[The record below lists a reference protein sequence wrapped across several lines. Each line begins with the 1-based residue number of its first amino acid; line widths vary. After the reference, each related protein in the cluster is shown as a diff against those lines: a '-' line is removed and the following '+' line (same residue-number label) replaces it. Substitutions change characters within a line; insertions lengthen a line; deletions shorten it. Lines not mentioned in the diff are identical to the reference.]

1 MMHIW
6 KMTIAM
12 MVVHLFTASAATAV
26 NARIDATFAFFR
38 VGASDFEPSSFSG
51 LGDLALFNTLVE
63 DRQTGELVGPVL
75 RAAVSFDIT
84 DGDIHAAGSF
94 GPVCLVI
101 NPCFPPEG
109 SFQYEDSIIAIGGS
123 TAQLLALEPAWSSP
137 TDVFFAALLM
147 GPFSGG
153 PGIVLLDSYVSG
165 TATLVPEPSA
175 LVLLTSAIAALGAIG
190 VNRRRSA

>member
-12 MVVHLFTASAATAV
+12 MVAHLFTASAATAV
-26 NARIDATFAFFR
+26 PARIDATFAFFR
-38 VGASDFEPSSFSG
+38 ADASDFESSSFSG
-51 LGDLALFNTLVE
+51 LGDLRLFNTLVE
-63 DRQTGELVGPVL
+63 TREGELVGPVL

-94 GPVCLVI
+94 GPACLII
-101 NPCFPPEG
+101 NPCPPPEG
-109 SFQYEDSIIAIGGS
+109 GFQYEDLIIATGS
-123 TAQLLALEPAWSSP
+123 LTGPLLELDPGP
-137 TDVFFAALLM
+137 TTFFAALFM

-190 VNRRRSA
+190 VKRRRSA